1 MMICRKIEGYDYDF
15 KESFNS
21 IMQEVVRGMID
32 PQEAKAIFDET
43 LKIGLIQC
51 DDRAEEVRAWHES
64 AISLLEQLELL

>member
-1 MMICRKIEGYDYDF
+1 MMIYRKIEGYEYDF

-21 IMQEVVRGMID
+21 IMEEVVRGMIEVD
-32 PQEAKAIFDET
+32 EAKSMLDDT

-64 AISLLEQLELL
+64 AMSFLEQLEQF

>member
-1 MMICRKIEGYDYDF
+1 MMIYRKIEGYDYDF

-21 IMQEVVRGMID
+21 IMDEVVRGIIEVD
-32 PQEAKAIFDET
+32 EAMAMLDDT

-64 AISLLEQLELL
+64 AMSFLEQLEQF

>member
-1 MMICRKIEGYDYDF
+1 MMIYRKIEGYDYDF

-21 IMQEVVRGMID
+21 IMDEVVRGIIEVD
-32 PQEAKAIFDET
+32 EAMSMLDET

-64 AISLLEQLELL
+64 AMSFLEQLELL

>member
-1 MMICRKIEGYDYDF
+1 MMIYRKIEGYDYDF
-15 KESFNS
+15 KESFNF
-21 IMQEVVRGMID
+21 IMDEVVRGIIEVD
-32 PQEAKAIFDET
+32 EAMAMLDET